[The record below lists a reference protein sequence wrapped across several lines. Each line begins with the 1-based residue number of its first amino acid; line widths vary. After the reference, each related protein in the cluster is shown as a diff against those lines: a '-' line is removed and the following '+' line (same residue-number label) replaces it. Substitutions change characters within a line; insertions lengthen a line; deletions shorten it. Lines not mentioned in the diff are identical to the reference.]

1 VHEVITLAGRGRCEI
16 DKIQG
21 SRFIAS
27 AGPVSSAQEIE
38 AFLSEVR
45 REFHAAR
52 HHGFAWRLGDQGESF
67 RAADDG
73 EPAGSTGRP
82 ILERIVSRGLTN
94 CLVVVT
100 RYFGG
105 TKLGV
110 GGLVR
115 AYGAAAE
122 AVLESLPPLTVVR
135 VTTLII
141 EHDWELT
148 GVVEDLLAR
157 RGLSPTRGERDAGVR
172 LEVAIPEGELEAF
185 KEELR
190 ERTAARARVTEIE

>member
-1 VHEVITLAGRGRCEI
+1 MSSYRTLAARGRHETE
-16 DKIQG
+16 KIRG
-21 SRFIAS
+21 SRFIGSALPVTSTDEIAS
-27 AGPVSSAQEIE
+27 ALEQI
-38 AFLSEVR
+38 R

-52 HHGFAWRLGDQGESF
+52 HHGFAWRLGEQAERC

-82 ILERIVSRGLTN
+82 ILERIDTRELTN

-115 AYGAAAE
+115 AYGAAAD
-122 AVLESLPPLTVVR
+122 AVLA
-135 VTTLII
+135 VTPVHTIVPQERLVI
-141 EHDWELT
+141 EHGWNLT
-148 GVVEDLLAR
+148 GVVEDLLNR
-157 RGLSPTRGERDAGVR
+157 RGLQPQRETDGQQVR
-172 LEVAIPEGELEAF
+172 LILELPRQEVESLSA
-185 KEELR
+185 ELR
-190 ERTAARARVTEIE
+190 ERTAGRARFWSDA

>member
-1 VHEVITLAGRGRCEI
+1 MSSYRTLAASGRHEI
-16 DKIQG
+16 EKVRG
-21 SRFIAS
+21 SRFIGSAVPVAS
-27 AGPVSSAQEIE
+27 TDDIATALEQI
-38 AFLSEVR
+38 R

-52 HHGFAWRLGDQGESF
+52 HHGFAWRLGEQAERC

-82 ILERIVSRGLTN
+82 ILERIDARELTN
-94 CLVVVT
+94 SLVVVT

-122 AVLESLPPLTVVR
+122 AVLDVTPARTVVLR
-135 VTTLII
+135 ERLVI
-141 EHDWELT
+141 EYAWSLT
-148 GVVEDLLAR
+148 GVVESWLSR
-157 RGLSPTRGERDAGVR
+157 RGLQPERTTSGQEVR
-172 LEVAIPEGELEAF
+172 LVLELPRDEVESFSA
-185 KEELR
+185 ELR
-190 ERTAARARVTEIE
+190 ERTAGRARIEIAP